1 MLRLIEKIRMKKA
14 IKKTEKETEKFNKLL
29 QQAIFN
35 KEFKDSN
42 YGDY

>member
-1 MLRLIEKIRMKKA
+1 MKIFRLIEKIKS
-14 IKKTEKETEKFNKLL
+14 IKKTEKETEKFNKFL

>member
-1 MLRLIEKIRMKKA
+1 MKICRLIEKIR

-35 KEFKDSN
+35 KKFKDSN